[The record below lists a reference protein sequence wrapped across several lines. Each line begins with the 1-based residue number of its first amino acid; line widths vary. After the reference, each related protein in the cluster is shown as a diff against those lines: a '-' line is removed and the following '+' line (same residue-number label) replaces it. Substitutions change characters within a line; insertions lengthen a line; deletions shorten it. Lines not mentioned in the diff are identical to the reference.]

1 MLVCG
6 HIGLTLGVACA
17 LSHEI
22 DARWVAVA
30 ALLPDLIDKPLRVL
44 APVFTQGNTRT
55 VGHSLTVILIC
66 MVLVAFPLRRI
77 IRGARVVALVLP
89 MHLLLDGMW
98 VPDMRV
104 SLLWPWAGSAFP
116 PLDEVGLS
124 GLWAHLVRDL
134 ADPMN
139 LAGELG
145 GLLVL
150 AFLWYWCGLAD
161 AARRARLWHTGIL
174 LPMRRGVQA
183 ERGDIMTTQGCSMT
197 AIVRERKPS

>member
-1 MLVCG
+1 MLLFG
-6 HIGLTLGVACA
+6 HIGLTLGVARA
-17 LSHEI
+17 LSREV

-30 ALLPDLIDKPLRVL
+30 SLLPDLIDKPLRYVL

-55 VGHSLTVILIC
+55 VGHSLTVLLVG
-66 MVLVAFPLRRI
+66 MVLVAFPLRHT

-89 MHLLLDGMW
+89 VHLLLDGMW
-98 VPDMRV
+98 MPDMRV

-116 PLDEVGLS
+116 PLDEVGVP

-134 ADPMN
+134 SDPVN

-150 AFLWYWCGLAD
+150 AS
-161 AARRARLWHTGIL
+161 LWHTGAFVP
-174 LPMRRGVQA
+174 LPARAKAKSYTSYV
-183 ERGDIMTTQGCSMT
+183 E
-197 AIVRERKPS
+197 